1 MSSLPTYNEPL
12 LNSDGQP
19 NDGWQMQRL
28 VVTVLAVSPA
38 VLPAGACPQ
47 LRSDEAPTPTA
58 LSALS
63 NRC

>member
-28 VVTVLAVSPA
+28 VVTVLAISLGSSLQVRVVHAETRAKLCVDDSP
-38 VLPAGACPQ
+38 C
-47 LRSDEAPTPTA
+47 
-58 LSALS
+58 
-63 NRC
+63 